1 MNLLSNTRTEV
12 LPLAYHNYDT
22 FTEEKSA
29 IQNISSFFCGLHAL
43 VNYAETAQKC
53 IRDVDNQIFDN
64 KPPSFEKVFRID
76 EPGKCRFI
84 RRATKCFGVGSGGDE
99 KSGFQRDFK
108 TYTTN
113 FQKTKGLKYVP
124 LKSYR
129 GSRFNILFS
138 NACSVFYLHEQ
149 MTLYLKS
156 VGTSNG
162 LQRSI
167 LFDIQVP
174 EFLAGMKTLG
184 LISKYITCPL
194 WCVLENKSVSI
205 TDMNSKYLELV
216 TYIEDV
222 LKNIDQFISGNMI
235 LFEEHVQKDCMLD
248 CLLKTR
254 EYDGTFQTF
263 ICQLVKRLY
272 KDHLPEGRHANL
284 DKNKFR
290 GVPKTSCF
298 AESIFGQLDQL
309 MRTKPNISTF
319 TSESS
324 IMFLNNRTM
333 DWLNSKKEHEKYA
346 LIASASKQVK
356 QLRITF
362 KNRIQE
368 IKQQRIYKMQEKI
381 KKKEELERER
391 IRKQTEYTNNIVSHD
406 LWQSES
412 QVESLIKSYKSQT
425 EKINVLKAQLKFRK
439 EVLHQVTEGKAT
451 YNISKTVRDKKQDRI
466 LVMMS

>member
-1 MNLLSNTRTEV
+1 
-12 LPLAYHNYDT
+12 
-22 FTEEKSA
+22 
-29 IQNISSFFCGLHAL
+29 
-43 VNYAETAQKC
+43 
-53 IRDVDNQIFDN
+53 
-64 KPPSFEKVFRID
+64 
-76 EPGKCRFI
+76 
-84 RRATKCFGVGSGGDE
+84 
-99 KSGFQRDFK
+99 
-108 TYTTN
+108 
-113 FQKTKGLKYVP
+113 
-124 LKSYR
+124 
-129 GSRFNILFS
+129 
-138 NACSVFYLHEQ
+138 
-149 MTLYLKS
+149 
-156 VGTSNG
+156 
-162 LQRSI
+162 
-167 LFDIQVP
+167 VP
-174 EFLAGMKTLG
+174 ECIAGMKTLG

-222 LKNIDQFISGNMI
+222 LKNIDQFMSGNMI

-254 EYDGTFQTF
+254 EYDGTVQTF
-263 ICQLVKRLY
+263 IQVILGAICQLNKRLY
-272 KDHLPEGRHANL
+272 KDHLPEGRHTKL

-309 MRTKPNISTF
+309 MRTKPNISIH

-391 IRKQTEYTNNIVSHD
+391 IRKQTEYTNNIISHD

-412 QVESLIKSYKSQT
+412 QVENMIKSYKS
-425 EKINVLKAQLKFRK
+425 
-439 EVLHQVTEGKAT
+439 
-451 YNISKTVRDKKQDRI
+451 
-466 LVMMS
+466 